1 MENYQY
7 FFQKIHLLTGVDIFC
22 YHSNQLIPL
31 YVGIGPNPIAVAP
44 GLLKKLTQKAN
55 DQSVPVVYQD
65 EFQVLFVCIKKDEA
79 YYLAGPMSLS
89 NMRRIELHRYCVQYL
104 GSVKMERNLP
114 VFAFSKALAFVGLL
128 AKVILNKE
136 YSLEDLIRGNRMA
149 EQLEKNIEQEQI
161 LFLMEDEKDTYHHT
175 YSEECE
181 LLACVRDGRVEDA
194 LTYNMRIDITTG
206 RMSKSEITH
215 WKNVVVVAIALC
227 IRAAIEGGIPPKEA
241 YQLSDFY
248 IQKSDECRNVSEL
261 IALRNRA
268 IRELT
273 ERVNRKNAAGKKSN
287 YVERCKDYIAK
298 HYSEKII
305 IDDIARELGISRGY
319 LSKRFKDE
327 TGITWQ
333 EYVIQFRVR
342 KAADLLKY
350 SDKSIAHI
358 SECVNFSSQSYFG
371 ERFKKYMKMT
381 PREYREKY
389 KPSEF

>member
-7 FFQKIHLLTGVDIFC
+7 YFQEIHLLTGVDIFC

-31 YVGIGPNPIAVAP
+31 YVGGGSNPIAVTP
-44 GLLKKLTQKAN
+44 GLLEMLIKKAN
-55 DQSVPVVYQD
+55 DQSVPAVYQD
-65 EFQVLFVCIKKDEA
+65 EFQVLFVCIKKDET

-89 NMRRIELHRYCVQYL
+89 NMHRIELHRYYMQYV
-104 GSVKMERNLP
+104 GAVKTEKNLP
-114 VFAFSKALAFVGLL
+114 VFAFSRALAFVGLL
-128 AKVILNKE
+128 AKIMLDKE
-136 YSLEDLIRGNRMA
+136 YSPEDLIRGNRMA
-149 EQLEKNIEQEQI
+149 EQVEKNIAQEQI
-161 LFLMEDEKDTYHHT
+161 LFQMEDEKDTYHHT

-206 RMSKSEITH
+206 RMSKSEMTH

-227 IRAAIEGGIPPKEA
+227 VRAAIEGGIPPKEA

-248 IQKSDECRNVSEL
+248 LQKSDACRNVSEL
-261 IALRNRA
+261 IALRNQA
-268 IRELT
+268 IKDLT
-273 ERVNRKNAAGKKSN
+273 ERVNTRNAVKKSSN

-298 HYSEKII
+298 HYSEKVI
-305 IDDIARELGISRGY
+305 IDDIAKELGISRGY

-327 TGITWQ
+327 TGVTWQ

-350 SDKSIAHI
+350 SDESIARI
-358 SECVNFSSQSYFG
+358 SESVNFSSQSYFG
-371 ERFKKYMKMT
+371 EKFKKYMKMT